1 MGNLT
6 REWKEQ
12 MANPAIL
19 PAQATINGPLEG
31 VVIGPRLMFEDFL
44 NYVEALEEL
53 GDSIVLIAD
62 AWRRLL
68 DTPTVAS
75 LDPVAV
81 TRTTQA
87 VDHAEQWAARATGI
101 RQNIRQQ
108 RIEFTPSIKT
118 R

>member
-6 REWKEQ
+6 QEWKEQ

-19 PAQATINGPLEG
+19 PAQAVINGPQEG

-53 GDSIVLIAD
+53 GNSIVLIAD
-62 AWRRLL
+62 AWRRLI
-68 DTPTVAS
+68 DTPTATS
-75 LDPVAV
+75 LDTIAVAQ
-81 TRTTQA
+81 TTQA

-108 RIEFTPSIKT
+108 RIEFTSSVEP